1 MKPSTDQ
8 LQDFLANRL
17 VSGVPLALNDY
28 VNVIEGDHA
37 GDSGS
42 VVNLEEVGADP
53 IYLVELESGE
63 HVLVAGSHLQ
73 PVGES

>member
-1 MKPSTDQ
+1 MKPNHDQ
-8 LQDFLANRL
+8 LQDFLANRP

-28 VNVIEGDHA
+28 VNVIEGAHA

-42 VVNLEEVGADP
+42 VVNLEEIGADP

-63 HVLVAGSHLQ
+63 QLLVAGSHLQ
-73 PVGES
+73 HVGES

>member
-1 MKPSTDQ
+1 MKPNTDQ
-8 LQDFLANRL
+8 LQDFLANRP
-17 VSGVPLALNDY
+17 VSGVALALNDY

-42 VVNLEEVGADP
+42 VINLEEVGADP
-53 IYLVELESGE
+53 IYLVELESRE

-73 PVGES
+73 HVGES

>member
-1 MKPSTDQ
+1 MKPSTAQ
-8 LQDFLANRL
+8 LQDFLANRP
-17 VSGVPLALNDY
+17 VSGVPLALQDY

-42 VVNLEEVGADP
+42 VVNLEEVGTDP
-53 IYLVELESGE
+53 IYLVELESGK

-73 PVGES
+73 HVGES

>member
-1 MKPSTDQ
+1 MKPNTDQ
-8 LQDFLANRL
+8 LQDFLANRP

-42 VVNLEEVGADP
+42 VINLEEVGADP

-73 PVGES
+73 HVGES